1 MKGNS
6 KEKKYRQK
14 GLSIIELIIVILC
27 VAILATLAFPSVQRN
42 LQLFRMET
50 GSGSVTFL
58 LAMARMEAIKRNR
71 DVTVVIDQTQ
81 KIATIK
87 SKNYRNEEISL
98 AENLRLSD
106 DISFAGSNTS
116 SITFTS
122 LGRNKSNTESRLL
135 LQLTGT
141 NKRRQIKVSSGG
153 QISANPY

>member
-1 MKGNS
+1 MKTLG
-6 KEKKYRQK
+6 KEKKHSDK
-14 GLSIIELIIVILC
+14 GFSLIELIIVILC

-58 LAMARMEAIKRNR
+58 LALARMEAIKRNR

-81 KIATIK
+81 KTATIK
-87 SKNYRNEEISL
+87 SKNYRNEEITI

-106 DISFAGSNTS
+106 DISFADSNTS

-122 LGRNKSNTESRLL
+122 LGRNKSTTESKLL
-135 LQLTGT
+135 LKLDGT
-141 NKRRQIKVSSGG
+141 NKRREVKVSIGG
-153 QISANPY
+153 QISSKAY